1 MDKENP
7 THELTFGV
15 LSRREAMEMMDNGSC
30 RIHTV
35 LTVDSMSLWSAIAA
49 AVVKVPTEKNMAV
62 HLFWL
67 RELLTTG
74 AIKILRWCD
83 TRDMTA
89 DCQTKGSIGRTA
101 ILELMKGNFAFEHE
115 VKDYEVK
122 VKRPSTTAIR
132 ERSNET
138 SPADVESIQWVVA
151 FYNANL
157 QDLKALGERCQ

>member
-1 MDKENP
+1 M
-7 THELTFGV
+7 TIALTLHELTFGV
-15 LSRREAMEMMDNGSC
+15 LSRREAMEMMDNGAC

-89 DCQTKGSIGRTA
+89 DCHTKGSIDRTA
-101 ILELMKGNFAFEHE
+101 ILELMKGNFQFEHE

-122 VKRPSTTAIR
+122 VKRPSATAVR
-132 ERSNET
+132 EKSSEA
-138 SPADVESIQWVVA
+138 SPTQIESVHWVVA
-151 FYNANL
+151 FYDANSL
-157 QDLKALGERCQ
+157 NLEILSENFQ